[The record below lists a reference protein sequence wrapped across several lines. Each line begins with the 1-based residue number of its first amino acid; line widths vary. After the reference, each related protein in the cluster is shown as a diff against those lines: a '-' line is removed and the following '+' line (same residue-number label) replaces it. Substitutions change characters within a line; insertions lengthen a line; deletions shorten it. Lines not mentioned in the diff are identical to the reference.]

1 MRTDAGKS
9 ATIFINLPDL
19 EENMDNDTIRSYFE
33 KGKKQGF
40 SREFIRQTLLD
51 KGNDYQQVN
60 YVYNSFLTEEKE
72 REFIQARQQA
82 SSGSWPK
89 MLALIVGA
97 VLLAGG
103 VLFFAFSDGGVTG
116 YAVKDAQA
124 QLEDITKLNNEITA
138 EKMAL
143 ESQLQFL
150 KQADLT
156 IEQKN
161 QIIQQQVQQLETL
174 HQKMNQ
180 ERDQIRQLLW
190 ELLNTIVARGQQIP
204 QTTDAE
210 TE

>member
-1 MRTDAGKS
+1 
-9 ATIFINLPDL
+9 
-19 EENMDNDTIRSYFE
+19 MDNDTIRAYFE
-33 KGKKQGF
+33 KGEKQGF

-103 VLFFAFSDGGVTG
+103 VLFFAFSDSGVTG

-143 ESQLQFL
+143 ESQLQLL

-156 IEQKN
+156 LEQKN
-161 QIIQQQVQQLETL
+161 QIIQQQVQQLEVL
-174 HQKMNQ
+174 HKKMNQ
-180 ERDQIRQLLW
+180 ERDQIRQLLL
-190 ELLNTIVARGQQIP
+190 ELLNTIVTRGQQ
-204 QTTDAE
+204 TTTNAE

>member
-1 MRTDAGKS
+1 
-9 ATIFINLPDL
+9 
-19 EENMDNDTIRSYFE
+19 
-33 KGKKQGF
+33 
-40 SREFIRQTLLD
+40 
-51 KGNDYQQVN
+51 
-60 YVYNSFLTEEKE
+60 
-72 REFIQARQQA
+72 
-82 SSGSWPK
+82 
-89 MLALIVGA
+89 
-97 VLLAGG
+97 
-103 VLFFAFSDGGVTG
+103 
-116 YAVKDAQA
+116 
-124 QLEDITKLNNEITA
+124 
-138 EKMAL
+138 MAL